1 MFWMRF
7 KSRAYVYIG
16 VRCRGEMFLQTRLT
30 MAKREMAYPDA
41 KKDQGPREC

>member
-7 KSRAYVYIG
+7 RSRAYGYNE
-16 VRCRGEMFLQTRLT
+16 VRCRGEMFLRMRHT

>member
-7 KSRAYVYIG
+7 KSRAYAYIE
-16 VRCRGEMFLQTRLT
+16 VRCRREFLQRHLT